1 MPGYAIVLASGEL
14 EKLTAVSTIASVGAA
29 SDVPIDIFVTMNALT
44 AFEHETV
51 ETKSFEAGPLGQA
64 MLENE
69 DVEIPLFTEQL
80 RQAKELGPLGMYACT
95 MVMDVMG
102 RTLDDYIDVFDD
114 KLGVAGFL
122 GKAEDKQVVFV

>member
-1 MPGYAIVLASGEL
+1 MPGYAIVLASDEL

-29 SDVPIDIFVTMNALT
+29 SDIPIDVFVTMNALT

-51 ETKSFEAGPLGQA
+51 ETKSFNAGPLGEA
-64 MLENE
+64 MLTNE

-80 RQAKELGPLGMYACT
+80 RQAKEMGPLTLYACT
-95 MVMDVMG
+95 MVMDMMG
-102 RTLDDYIDVFDD
+102 RTLDDYVDIFDD

-122 GKAEDKQVVFV
+122 SKAEDKQVIFV